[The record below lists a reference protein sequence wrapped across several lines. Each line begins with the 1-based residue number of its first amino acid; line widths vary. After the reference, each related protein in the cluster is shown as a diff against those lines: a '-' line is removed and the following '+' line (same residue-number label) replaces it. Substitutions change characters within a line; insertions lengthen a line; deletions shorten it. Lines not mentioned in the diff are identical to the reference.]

1 MRRRLGSTPAR
12 AATPPDGTDRL
23 STHLAVDLGAES
35 ARAFIGEVGGA
46 GLRMTEVGR
55 QSHRPLLLADRVAWD
70 ATGIFDF
77 IVRTLESVEGPLD
90 SVSIDGWGVDFGLLR
105 EDGSLVGMPRSYR
118 DHLFDGSDE
127 RLASRLRPAE
137 VYRRT
142 GIQFLQFNT
151 LNQLLTLAEERP
163 AELETARTL
172 LLLPDLFRHWL
183 GAPPAAERT
192 NASTTQLLA
201 LDGTW
206 SAELLAGAG
215 LNPSLFPEVI
225 DSLALTG
232 ECRVGRPGVPLV
244 AGPSHDTAA
253 AVAGTPFG
261 GSRPAAFISS
271 GTWSIVGIEAA
282 APSVTAEAMAL
293 NLSNEHGVGNTTRLL
308 RNVMGLWL
316 LQRCRHAWLDSDG
329 HSPTYAELMSEAAA
343 VPFGVSLIDP
353 DNAAFLNPD
362 DMPRAIADYCL
373 ATGQEPPLGR
383 AEFTRCIYDSL
394 ALRYRW
400 VLDAITGVSGVLP
413 EIINIVGGGSA
424 NPLLCQA
431 TADAS
436 GLPVVAGPSE
446 AAVTGNVLVQAVT
459 VGTLSN
465 LQAGR
470 HLLEQSHGLAHYE
483 PSGDPRWNIL
493 WNRFLELP
501 GVGSP
506 WPDRSPA
513 SGSSRI

>member
-1 MRRRLGSTPAR
+1 MPAR

-35 ARAFIGEVGGA
+35 ARAFIGEVGAA

-70 ATGIFDF
+70 TTGIFDF
-77 IVRTLESVEGPLD
+77 IVGAIEDVDGSLD
-90 SVSIDGWGVDFGLLR
+90 SISIDGWGVDFGLLR

-118 DHLFDGSDE
+118 DHLFDGSSR
-127 RLASRLRPAE
+127 RLANRLRPAE

-163 AELETARTL
+163 AELSAARTL

-206 SAELLAGAG
+206 SAELMTGAE
-215 LNPSLFPEVI
+215 LDASLFPEVI
-225 DSLALTG
+225 DSLAVTG
-232 ECRVGRPGVPLV
+232 ESRLGRPGVPLV

-253 AVAGTPFG
+253 AVAGTPIG
-261 GSRPAAFISS
+261 MGRPAAFISS

-282 APSVTAEAMAL
+282 APSATAAAMAL

-316 LQRCRHAWLDSDG
+316 LQRCRQAWLDGDG
-329 HSPTYAELMSEAAA
+329 RSPTYAELMSEASA
-343 VPFGVSLIDP
+343 VPPGGSLINP
-353 DNAAFLNPD
+353 DDDAFLNPE
-362 DMPRAIADYCL
+362 DMPRAISDYCV
-373 ATGQEPPLGR
+373 ATGQEPPGSR
-383 AEFTRCIYDSL
+383 AQFTRCICDSL

-400 VLDAITGVSGVLP
+400 VLDAITGVSGVFP
-413 EIINIVGGGSA
+413 DVVNIVGGGSA

-436 GLPVVAGPSE
+436 RLPVVAGPGE
-446 AAVTGNVLVQAVT
+446 AAVTGNVLVQAVA

-465 LQAGR
+465 LQQGR
-470 HLLEQSHGLAHYE
+470 RLLEHSQSLAHYE
-483 PSGDPRWNIL
+483 PSGDPRWNTL

-506 WPDRSPA
+506 WVDRSA
-513 SGSSRI
+513 ATS